1 MTRKT
6 ITLPGCAA
14 FAGSAAFALAAALA
28 AAPAQVTAVRN
39 GRVVPVAGPAIE
51 RGTVLIA
58 DGRITA
64 VGASLAVPKDA
75 TVIDAQ
81 GGWVLP
87 GLVDAHTSIGLAEDR
102 RGGPPDELSDASTPQ
117 LLVIDGFNPFDR
129 GVRRL
134 VMAGITTAL
143 VTPGRAN
150 VIGGQ
155 AAVVRLAAGSFETAT
170 LRSPA
175 GLKLSLGEGPKK
187 AFGEKS
193 RLPGTRMGAAFIVR
207 KALLDA
213 AEYARKRREF
223 EAGAG
228 KTPAPATDLALEPL
242 ARLLDGRLTAYIE
255 TYRADDI
262 VTALRLVDEFKL
274 QAVLIG
280 CTEGARVAAEI
291 AKRKIPVIVGPMG
304 VGPKRVETEEVGL
317 ENAARLAQAGVVVA
331 IDSEDEMGIG
341 AAEELPLAAALAVR
355 GGLAPD
361 AALRGITLTAAQLL
375 GVGDRVGSLEPGK
388 DADITI
394 FTGDPLHYTSR
405 VRTVIAAGKVVHS
418 GGAGR

>member
-1 MTRKT
+1 MTRHAIGLLGT
-6 ITLPGCAA
+6 SSLAL
-14 FAGSAAFALAAALA
+14 ALAAALA
-28 AAPAQVTAVRN
+28 AAPAPITAVRG
-39 GRVVPVAGPAIE
+39 GRVVPVSGPAVDN
-51 RGTVLIA
+51 GVVLIA

-64 VGASLAVPKDA
+64 VGTGVPVPADA
-75 TVIDAQ
+75 TVIDAT
-81 GGWVLP
+81 GSWVLP
-87 GLVDAHTSIGLAEDR
+87 GLIDAHTSIGLTEER
-102 RGGPPDELSDASTPQ
+102 RDGPPDELSDANTPQ
-117 LLVIDGFNPFDR
+117 LLVLDGFNPFDR
-129 GVRRL
+129 RVRRL

-155 AAVVRLAAGSFETAT
+155 PAVVRLAAASPDETS
-170 LRSPA
+170 LLSPA
-175 GLKLSLGEGPKK
+175 GLKLSLGEGPKS
-187 AFGEKS
+187 AFGSKS
-193 RLPGTRMGAAFIVR
+193 RLPGTRMGAAFVVR

-213 AEYARKRREF
+213 AEYARKWKEHASG
-223 EAGAG
+223 EGKGAP
-228 KTPAPATDLALEPL
+228 PAKDLALEPL

-274 QAVLIG
+274 KAVLIG
-280 CTEGARVAAEI
+280 CTEGYRVAGEI
-291 AKRKIPVIVGPMG
+291 ARRKIPVIVGPMG
-304 VGPKRVETEEVGL
+304 VGPKRIETEEVGF
-317 ENAARLAQAGVVVA
+317 ENAAKLAQAGVVVA

-341 AAEELPLAAALAVR
+341 APEELPLAAALAVR

-394 FTGDPLHYTSR
+394 FTGDPLRYTSR
-405 VRTVIAAGKVVHS
+405 VRTVIAAGKVVYGS
-418 GGAGR
+418 

>member
-1 MTRKT
+1 MTRQ
-6 ITLPGCAA
+6 
-14 FAGSAAFALAAALA
+14 ALAFVVTVSVALAVALA
-28 AAPAQVTAVRN
+28 AAPAPVTAIRG
-39 GRVVPVAGPAIE
+39 GRVVPVAGPVIDPGIVLLAG
-51 RGTVLIA
+51 GT
-58 DGRITA
+58 ITA
-64 VGASLAVPKDA
+64 VGANVAIPKDA
-75 TVIDAQ
+75 TVIDAT

-87 GLVDAHTSIGLAEDR
+87 GLVDAHSSIGLVDER
-102 RGGPPDELSDASTPQ
+102 RGGPPDELSDPNTPQ
-117 LLVIDGFNPFDR
+117 LLVLDGYNLFDR

-143 VTPGRAN
+143 VTPGRGN

-155 AAVVRLAAGSFETAT
+155 AAVVRLAAASPDTVA
-170 LRSPA
+170 LLSPA

-193 RLPGTRMGAAFIVR
+193 RLPGTRMGAAFVVR

-213 AEYARKRREF
+213 AEYARKWKAF

-228 KTPAPATDLALEPL
+228 KTPAPAKDLALEPL
-242 ARLLDGRLTAYIE
+242 VRLLDGRSTAFIE

-274 QAVLIG
+274 KAVLIG

-291 AKRKIPVIVGPMG
+291 AKRTIPVIVGPMG
-304 VGPKRVETEEVGL
+304 TGPRRTETEEVGL
-317 ENAARLAQAGVVVA
+317 EVAARLAHAGVTVA

-341 AAEELPLAAALAVR
+341 AAEELPLAAALAVK

-361 AALRGITLTAAQLL
+361 AALGGITLTAAQIL

-388 DADITI
+388 EADVVI
-394 FTGDPLHYTSR
+394 FTGDPLRYTSR
-405 VRTVIAAGKVVHS
+405 VRTVIAGGKVVYS
-418 GGAGR
+418 TEASR